1 MKWQK
6 RKKISLKKTCK
17 ELGLTY
23 KQLGELIGYS
33 ESAIKSAI
41 AKDEVSEPMSKA
53 IQMQLEI
60 NQLKKELQEFE
71 NFKNFIKQLS
81 K

>member
-1 MKWQK
+1 MAAQEIKEF
-6 RKKISLKKTCK
+6 CK
-17 ELGLTY
+17 EQGLTY

>member
-1 MKWQK
+1 MTAQEIKEF
-6 RKKISLKKTCK
+6 CK
-17 ELGLTY
+17 EQGLTY

>member
-1 MKWQK
+1 AQEIKEF
-6 RKKISLKKTCK
+6 CK
-17 ELGLTY
+17 EQGLTY

>member
-1 MKWQK
+1 M
-6 RKKISLKKTCK
+6 
-17 ELGLTY
+17 
-23 KQLGELIGYS
+23 IGYS